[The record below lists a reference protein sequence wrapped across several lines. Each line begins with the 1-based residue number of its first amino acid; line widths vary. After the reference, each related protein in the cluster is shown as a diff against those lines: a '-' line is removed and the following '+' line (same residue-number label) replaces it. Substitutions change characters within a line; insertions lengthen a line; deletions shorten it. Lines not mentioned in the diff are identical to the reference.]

1 MKTKFYIIILY
12 LIFLISCGTTTQIKQ
27 ESVSQEKKFLKE
39 NKSEK
44 KLYKGEGLVIAIT
57 VPKSRNLS
65 NEKDWIPLYMQ
76 DSLTGNFA
84 HYTKMTVLDRSNEN
98 LIKAEQELSETG
110 FYSEENSIQ
119 IGHMTNASMVV
130 VGSIQQIGDLY
141 EINFRIN
148 DITTNEI
155 KSSTNERYTYS
166 DIESGN
172 AITTI
177 VQNLLDGLKIQLSE
191 KEKTELSKV
200 NKSENNSMQNL
211 AKGLTAEKSKD
222 YITAIAAYSLVD
234 GKAKT
239 EAQSNIH
246 NLLAGSFDSA
256 SIQSRVAYYKEQ
268 IEKWNTIFVQL
279 TKYMNDNGSFIIY
292 DFSKVTDKIKLELN
306 LVDFTVEPGVSCIPN
321 RIAMQVCSDVMIE
334 WRKLSYNKDNEIWMK
349 SVKLPNLKTTEY
361 LSGNHVSESLQ
372 MSYYCP
378 VILINGDGDIIGRDK
393 AGGFCYA
400 TIYSDPPLETYLKSQ
415 KKYYS
420 DGQFWKFEFKNV
432 RLKDIKGE
440 ITIKM
445 LPDETKKDM
454 IFSIDEWN
462 EYINNTEVK

>member
-1 MKTKFYIIILY
+1 MKTKFFIIILY
-12 LIFLISCGTTTQIKQ
+12 LIFLISCGTTAQIKQ
-27 ESVSQEKKFLKE
+27 ESVSQEKKFVKE

-65 NEKDWIPLYMQ
+65 NEKAWIPLYMQ

-177 VQNLLDGLKIQLSE
+177 VQNLLDGLKIHLSE

-279 TKYMNDNGSFIIY
+279 TKYMNDNGSF
-292 DFSKVTDKIKLELN
+292 
-306 LVDFTVEPGVSCIPN
+306 
-321 RIAMQVCSDVMIE
+321 
-334 WRKLSYNKDNEIWMK
+334 
-349 SVKLPNLKTTEY
+349 
-361 LSGNHVSESLQ
+361 
-372 MSYYCP
+372 
-378 VILINGDGDIIGRDK
+378 
-393 AGGFCYA
+393 
-400 TIYSDPPLETYLKSQ
+400 
-415 KKYYS
+415 
-420 DGQFWKFEFKNV
+420 
-432 RLKDIKGE
+432 
-440 ITIKM
+440 
-445 LPDETKKDM
+445 M
-454 IFSIDEWN
+454 IFPKLLI
-462 EYINNTEVK
+462 K